1 MKLAVLAILSFPL
14 VAQPA
19 YDLLIQGGHVVDA
32 KNKIDRVMDVAVAG
46 GRIAAVAPK
55 LDASQA
61 KRVVSASGLYVTP
74 GLIDMHAHVYAGTGL
89 KALTGDQSVY
99 PDPLS
104 FRSGVTTMVD
114 AGTSGWRNF
123 PDFRQRII
131 DRAKTRVLAFL
142 NIGAVGMAPKGENN
156 PADMDP
162 EEAIRMTNANS
173 DIIVGFKVAHFAH
186 GGWLDI
192 DNAEK
197 AGKATKRPIMVDF
210 GNTDAERNISTLLR
224 DKLRGGDIYTH
235 CYSGRRLEVL
245 PGGQWNPV
253 MAEGRKRGVLFDVGH
268 GGGSFYWPV
277 VLPAM
282 KEKFLPDVVSTDLH
296 MGSINSGMK
305 DMLNVMS
312 KMVVL
317 GIPVAEVIRMSTWAP
332 AQAIQRPELGNL
344 DIGAE
349 ADITVLRVEKGN
361 FGFLDSAGARY
372 PGTQK
377 FVAELTVRKGV
388 VMWDLNGIAAPDWK
402 SYDYGKTLKVFA
414 K

>member
-1 MKLAVLAILSFPL
+1 MKLVIFAFLTVSLA
-14 VAQPA
+14 AQPA
-19 YDLLIQGGHVVDA
+19 YDLLIKGGHVVDA
-32 KNKIDRVMDVAVAG
+32 KNNVNRVMDVAVAN
-46 GRIAAVAPK
+46 GRIAAVASNI
-55 LDASQA
+55 DAATA
-61 KRVVSASGLYVTP
+61 KRVVQASGLYVTP

-89 KALTGDQSVY
+89 KALTGDLSVY
-99 PDPLS
+99 PDPIA

-123 PDFRQRII
+123 PDFRERVI

-142 NIGAVGMAPKGENN
+142 NIGAVGMAPKGENS
-156 PADMDP
+156 PSDMDP
-162 EEAIRMTNANS
+162 DEAIRMTEANKE
-173 DIIVGFKVAHFAH
+173 IIVGFKVAHFAH

-197 AGKATKRPIMVDF
+197 AGKATKRPVMVDF
-210 GNTDAERNISTLLR
+210 GSTDADRNISTLLL
-224 DKLRGGDIYTH
+224 DKLRPGDIYTH

-245 PGGQWNPV
+245 PGGKWNPV
-253 MAEGRKRGVLFDVGH
+253 MQEGRKRGIIFDVGH

-277 VLPAM
+277 VLPAIQQ
-282 KEKFLPDVVSTDLH
+282 KFLPDTISTDLH

-312 KMVVL
+312 KMLVL
-317 GIPVAEVIRMSTWAP
+317 GMTVDDVIKRSTWNP
-332 AQAIQRPELGNL
+332 AQEIQRPELGNL
-344 DIGAE
+344 DVGAE
-349 ADITVLRVEKGN
+349 ADITVLRVEKGQ

-372 PGTQK
+372 PGTQR

-402 SYDYGKTLKVFA
+402 SHDYGKTLKVFA